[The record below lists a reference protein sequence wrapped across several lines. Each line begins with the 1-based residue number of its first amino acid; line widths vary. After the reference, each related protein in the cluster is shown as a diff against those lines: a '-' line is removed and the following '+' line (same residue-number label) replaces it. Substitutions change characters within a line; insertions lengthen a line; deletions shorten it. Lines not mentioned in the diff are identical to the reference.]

1 MQLNIT
7 VNGCCLIGA
16 KKKKKG

>member
-7 VNGCCLIGA
+7 VNGSCLIGA
-16 KKKKKG
+16 TKKKG

>member
-7 VNGCCLIGA
+7 VNGCCLIGE
-16 KKKKKG
+16 KKKKG